1 MIIMADKPKP
11 HISEAKK
18 NVVKKYVEMIKA
30 YPIIGSV
37 NMEGMPTAQVQ
48 NMREQLRG
56 KVEIV
61 MAKQRLMKIALKNCE
76 TDKPGISKLADHL
89 KGMPA
94 LLFTK
99 ENPFS
104 LYKSLQKNKSSAPA
118 KGGQEAP
125 NDVVVPAGPTGFAP
139 GPIIS
144 ELGEVGIKAGIEN
157 GKVIVKSDSLVIK
170 AGETFSASLASL
182 LSRLGIEPMEIGLD
196 LVATYEDGDIYTKSV
211 LAVDEDEYLN
221 NITDNATQAFNLA
234 MFIGYPCEETIGPL
248 LTKAVTEARNLA
260 INENIY
266 TKDVMDALLGKAQR
280 QAMGLASVAPE
291 AK

>member
-1 MIIMADKPKP
+1 MANKPKA
-11 HISEAKK
+11 HVSEAKK
-18 NVVKKYVEMIKA
+18 TVVKKYVELIKA

-61 MAKQRLMKIALKNCE
+61 MAKQRLMKIALKDCAK
-76 TDKPGISKLADHL
+76 DKPGIEKLADHL

-99 ENPFS
+99 ENPFT

-144 ELGEVGIKAGIEN
+144 ELGSVGVKAGIEG

-170 AGETFSASLASL
+170 SGETFSPALASI

-196 LVATYEDGDIYTKSV
+196 LVATYEAGDIYTKSI
-211 LAVDEDEYLN
+211 LAVDEEEYLN
-221 NITDNATQAFNLA
+221 NMSTNAMQAFNLA
-234 MFIGYPCEETIGPL
+234 MFIGYPCADTIEPL
-248 LTKAVTEARNLA
+248 IKKAVTESRNLA

-266 TKDVMDALLGKAQR
+266 TKDVIDAILGKAQR